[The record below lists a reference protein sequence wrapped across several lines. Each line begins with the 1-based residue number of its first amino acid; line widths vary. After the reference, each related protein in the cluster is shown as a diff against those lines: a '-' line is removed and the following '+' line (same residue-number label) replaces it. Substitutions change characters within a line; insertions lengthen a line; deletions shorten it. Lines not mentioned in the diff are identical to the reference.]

1 MSSII
6 VTDTSIS
13 LFTGVTKNWI
23 ALEDSYSKSGASL
36 ASTVLSS
43 NTPEDRNVFAIYV
56 SYYVKVKLI
65 FSAMGGDLSLKLPF
79 TLTHSCINEAPT
91 DSVVEEATHR
101 MILEGKE
108 NSDEEDSKEME
119 RDKHNNNGEENTQAE
134 ARSPEDHRCIA
145 EVLVNIENKIERPKK
160 FEGTEVRTVKQSEE
174 ELDLIVKYQ
183 SDT

>member
-1 MSSII
+1 MS
-6 VTDTSIS
+6 
-13 LFTGVTKNWI
+13 TGVTKNWI
-23 ALEDSYSKSGASL
+23 ALEDSYSKTGASL
-36 ASTVLSS
+36 ASTVLSN

-119 RDKHNNNGEENTQAE
+119 RDKQNNNGETDTQDE
-134 ARSPEDHRCIA
+134 ESKSPEDHRCVA
-145 EVLVNIENKIERPKK
+145 DVLVTIENNIERPKK
-160 FEGTEVRTVKQSEE
+160 FEVTEVRTVKPNEE

>member
-1 MSSII
+1 MLGYKHIC
-6 VTDTSIS
+6 

-23 ALEDSYSKSGASL
+23 ALEDSYSKTGASL
-36 ASTVLSS
+36 ASTVLSK

-56 SYYVKVKLI
+56 SYYVKVKLV
-65 FSAMGGDLSLKLPF
+65 FSAMGGELSLKLPF

-91 DSVVEEATHR
+91 DSVVEEATHK

-119 RDKHNNNGEENTQAE
+119 RDKQNNNEDHDEEPK
-134 ARSPEDHRCIA
+134 SPEDHRCVA
-145 EVLVNIENKIERPKK
+145 DVLVNIENKIERPKK
-160 FEGTEVRTVKQSEE
+160 FEGTEVRPVKPSEE